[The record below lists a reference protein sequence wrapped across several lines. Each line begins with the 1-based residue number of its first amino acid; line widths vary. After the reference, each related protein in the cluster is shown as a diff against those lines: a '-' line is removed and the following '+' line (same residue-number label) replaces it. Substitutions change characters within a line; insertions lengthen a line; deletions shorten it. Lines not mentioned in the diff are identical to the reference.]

1 MNRMNLIATRIP
13 QQFQKSI
20 LNSQNTSRLLTTSTL
35 NAVDKLKAAVNEYRI
50 KNDPQ
55 ELPSRVKKDILHAA
69 DFDHNGQVTAEG
81 LQRIVQNIGAQ
92 HSVSKEDVH
101 LIVLELGNQE
111 NTGSKDSV
119 SVNTLLRVL

>member
-1 MNRMNLIATRIP
+1 MSLSCSYSKESIHVLPSITFTDSL
-13 QQFQKSI
+13 FQI
-20 LNSQNTSRLLTTSTL
+20 QNS
-35 NAVDKLKAAVNEYRI
+35 
-50 KNDPQ
+50 DPQ

-69 DFDHNGQVTAEG
+69 DFHHNGQVTAEG

-111 NTGSKDSV
+111 EDTGSKDSV
-119 SVNTLLRVL
+119 SVRTLLRVL